1 MASSFNARPSTVG
14 MAHGEWLMVH
24 GRIRSNPRQ
33 WISVISHEPS
43 AIRHSRMRMR
53 RAVVTCYSLE
63 LVSLAIWVGGLI
75 VIIAAVIPAVF
86 NSLSME
92 MGGRFLTR
100 VFEGYNR
107 LVLVAAIGLVA
118 LGIVRWTLQDRPLG
132 PVLGLSTSELI
143 ILAAMVVIAGL
154 IIFVL
159 QPASVSLQEQAFAA
173 KAEGE
178 RKAAYDA
185 FFRSHTVVRALYV
198 VNLGLGMAMIP
209 IKVRRMF
216 ATGGAG

>member
-1 MASSFNARPSTVG
+1 MK
-14 MAHGEWLMVH
+14 
-24 GRIRSNPRQ
+24 
-33 WISVISHEPS
+33 
-43 AIRHSRMRMR
+43 MR
-53 RAVVTCYSLE
+53 RVVVTCYSLE
-63 LVSLAIWVGGLI
+63 LLALTMWIGGLI

-92 MGGRFLTR
+92 TGGRFLTR

-118 LGIVRWTLQDRPLG
+118 LGMVRWTLKDRPLG
-132 PVLGLSTSELI
+132 RVLGLSASELI
-143 ILAAMVVIAGL
+143 ISVAMVVIAGL

-185 FFRSHTVVRALYV
+185 FFRSHTIVRALYV
-198 VNLGLGMAMIP
+198 LNLGLGMAMIP
-209 IKVRRMF
+209 LKVRRMF
-216 ATGGAG
+216 ETGAAL